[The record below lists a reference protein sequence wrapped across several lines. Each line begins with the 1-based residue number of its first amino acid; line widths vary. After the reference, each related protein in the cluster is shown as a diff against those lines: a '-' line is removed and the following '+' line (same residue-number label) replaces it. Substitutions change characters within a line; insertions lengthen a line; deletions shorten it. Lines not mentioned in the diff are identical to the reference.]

1 MEQWLTWNLP
11 LLGGR
16 FRPRIDRGM
25 GRTLPMRGGVRT
37 VSVVVVVVVV
47 VARLVVFLYLC
58 AV

>member
-1 MEQWLTWNLP
+1 
-11 LLGGR
+11 
-16 FRPRIDRGM
+16 M